1 MIYSCLWIDHRH
13 LLSIWA
19 HVFLCQHLCDAS
31 CTTTHCYAL
40 QHTAMHCNIVCETSK
55 ISVSQREIGYAYC
68 CIFFTT
74 SAGQAGKCGELSKII
89 QSTCSHLSA
98 CLLAS
103 THVRRVMYDNTLQHT
118 ATHCN
123 TASYCNV
130 LHYSAPRRRR
140 GAVLQRV
147 KSRMEYPETP
157 YREAPIP
164 LPSGVNLTRPKPG
177 PSTASWSSAT
187 VSASSGR
194 AFAFQGGS
202 CTFTEPTARV
212 SGICAGIRL
221 DSSTDIG
228 SGPCMRAAGSSC
240 MQSQGPRL
248 LSWRGLVWLELRLFA
263 AISFTGIYMGG
274 MTRALWHQV
283 LPSFSGLVSTRE
295 TRRWWCLS

>member
-40 QHTAMHCNIVCETSK
+40 QHTATHCNIVCETSK

-123 TASYCNV
+123 TASYCNA

-140 GAVLQRV
+140 GAVLQHTATHCNALQHCNTATYYITLLQESGEALYCNTLQCTATHCNTLQRTTLQCSKKAARRGTATSQV
-147 KSRMEYPETP
+147 P
-157 YREAPIP
+157 YGVSWNP
-164 LPSGVNLTRPKPG
+164 L
-177 PSTASWSSAT
+177 
-187 VSASSGR
+187 
-194 AFAFQGGS
+194 
-202 CTFTEPTARV
+202 
-212 SGICAGIRL
+212 
-221 DSSTDIG
+221 
-228 SGPCMRAAGSSC
+228 
-240 MQSQGPRL
+240 
-248 LSWRGLVWLELRLFA
+248 
-263 AISFTGIYMGG
+263 
-274 MTRALWHQV
+274 
-283 LPSFSGLVSTRE
+283 
-295 TRRWWCLS
+295 